1 MSWGPTAGHMAQHIV
16 LMNVLA
22 PFLAL
27 VLQKLIRG
35 GSARFLLAATVV
47 QLSLLWFWHAPFLLP
62 QAMHSLLLNA
72 VMQVSLFA
80 GALWFWSA
88 VIGAAGVGAWRPIVA
103 LLMTSKL
110 FCLLGVLLTFAP
122 RALYSSHAQMAA
134 TLDDQ
139 QLAGLL
145 MLIACPTTY
154 LLAAV
159 ILAGR
164 WLYAL
169 DMKPAP
175 GNVEV

>member
-1 MSWGPTAGHMAQHIV
+1 MAQHIV

-22 PFLAL
+22 PLLAL
-27 VLQKLIRG
+27 AMQRLMPG
-35 GSARFLLAATVV
+35 WWARFLVAASLV
-47 QLSLLWFWHAPFLLP
+47 QLSLLWFWHAPFVLP
-62 QAMHSLLLNA
+62 QAMHSPLLGTA
-72 VMQVSLFA
+72 MQATLFA
-80 GALWFWSA
+80 GALWFWGA
-88 VIGAAGVGAWRPIVA
+88 VIGAAGAGAWRPIVA

-122 RALYSSHAQMAA
+122 RTLYASPAHVG

-145 MLIACPTTY
+145 MLIACPATY

-169 DMKPAP
+169 DAKPVP
-175 GNVEV
+175 GNVQA

>member
-22 PFLAL
+22 PFIALAMQRLIPGWSVRLL
-27 VLQKLIRG
+27 V
-35 GSARFLLAATVV
+35 AASVV

-62 QAMHSLLLNA
+62 QAMHSPLLGTA
-72 VMQVSLFA
+72 MQVTLFA
-80 GALWFWSA
+80 GALWFWGA
-88 VIGAAGVGAWRPIVA
+88 VISAAGAGAWRPIVA

-122 RALYSSHAQMAA
+122 RALYASRTHPG

-145 MLIACPTTY
+145 MLIACPATC

-164 WLYAL
+164 WLYGL
-169 DMKPAP
+169 DTKPAP
-175 GNVEV
+175 GHVEA